1 MSRHAFTGD
10 GFLFCF
16 TTPTQKLEVNGAV
29 PAQNFIVSSSRKIK
43 DNIFALCGHE
53 ALEALVHLTP
63 VKFNYKTQD
72 AENVRIGFIAEDVPE
87 LVASADRKGV
97 RTTSLTL
104 PGAVPAPPQTLRTP
118 LAKLLQNS

>member
-1 MSRHAFTGD
+1 M
-10 GFLFCF
+10 
-16 TTPTQKLEVNGAV
+16 
-29 PAQNFIVSSSRKIK
+29 SSSRKIK

-87 LVASADRKGV
+87 LVV
-97 RTTSLTL
+97 RFSHDVALSSRSTSSVSRNR
-104 PGAVPAPPQTLRTP
+104 AVIR
-118 LAKLLQNS
+118 

>member
-1 MSRHAFTGD
+1 M
-10 GFLFCF
+10 
-16 TTPTQKLEVNGAV
+16 
-29 PAQNFIVSSSRKIK
+29 VSSSRKLK
-43 DNIFALCGHE
+43 DNIFDLCGHE

-97 RTTSLTL
+97 SFTDIVAILTQVVKEQQKTIRTLVEKSHMLELAVNGLLILTRK
-104 PGAVPAPPQTLRTP
+104 AFDF
-118 LAKLLQNS
+118 S